1 MDAAWHR
8 AWNRRAFVEVREIG
22 GGGDELNGLWERV
35 RDQLSFSVVRDETW
49 VRWRYGQAPHRRYRV
64 FLAEADGVPR
74 GFAALA
80 LPGEGSSRRAV
91 IPEIFTAPDDTAAVR
106 GLVGRLAAM
115 AFLEGAD
122 TLVALTVPETWLDRA
137 LGDLGFLFSPGA
149 FDVACVRLDSS
160 LSLAALRRRDAWAL
174 AGGDFDI
181 V

>member
-1 MDAAWHR
+1 
-8 AWNRRAFVEVREIG
+8 
-22 GGGDELNGLWERV
+22 
-35 RDQLSFSVVRDETW
+35 
-49 VRWRYGQAPHRRYRV
+49 
-64 FLAEADGVPR
+64 
-74 GFAALA
+74 
-80 LPGEGSSRRAV
+80 
-91 IPEIFTAPDDTAAVR
+91 
-106 GLVGRLAAM
+106 M

-137 LGDLGFLFSPGA
+137 LRDLGFLFSPGA